1 MSNEMYDLLADNSL
15 DGFSRQRRAVRTEQV
30 ASAAQ
35 LWGDLIS
42 GRVPSY
48 YLQEALFPRT
58 PAMARV
64 IESNYPGIF
73 RETMTRSDF
82 PLLTGDVIDRMALAR
97 FNNFPSPWK
106 QYAVVKNNLRDFR
119 TVRRIA
125 MDGLEGQWSDVPE
138 TDEFKY
144 GSLSE
149 TGYTYT
155 PKKYVKGAKISFEA
169 IMNDDLDQFM
179 SIPDRLGRGG
189 ARTVNKF
196 ATGLYCGTTGPSS
209 TLYTSGHANIVT
221 SNPVLSITAMG
232 TAWSILRGMT
242 DTDGEPIM
250 IEQAVLVVPPAL
262 EVTARNILNAV
273 QVWATVQGGATGQEV
288 HYNNWIGTSLKLAI
302 DPYIPAVASSS
313 NGNTSW
319 FLFADPSVGRPAI
332 EVGFLTG
339 FNEPQLFQKISDTM
353 RVGGAMDQSAG
364 SWQSMSQEYKA
375 VVAFGGTTLDYRCT
389 VASNGSG
396 S

>member
-1 MSNEMYDLLADNSL
+1 MSNEMYDVLAENSL
-15 DGFSRQRRAVRTEQV
+15 DGFQRQRSQARVAQV
-30 ASAAQ
+30 ASAAA
-35 LWGDLIS
+35 LWSDLLK

-48 YLQEALFPRT
+48 FLQEALFPRT
-58 PAMARV
+58 PVVARA
-64 IESNYPGIF
+64 IEANYPGLF

-97 FNNFPSPWK
+97 YNNFPSPWK
-106 QYAVVKNNLRDFR
+106 QFVQVKNNLRDFR

-125 MDGLEGQWSDVPE
+125 MNGLEGQWSPVPE
-138 TDEFKY
+138 TDEFQY

-149 TGYTYT
+149 AGYTYAPT
-155 PKKYVKGAKISFEA
+155 KYAKGAKISFEA
-169 IMNDDLDQFM
+169 LMNDDLDQFM
-179 SIPDRLGRGG
+179 QIPDRLGKGG

-196 ATGLYCGTTGPSS
+196 ATGLYVDTSGPHAS
-209 TLYTSGHANIVT
+209 LYTSGNANIIT
-221 SNPVLSITAMG
+221 SNPVLSVTALG
-232 TAWSILRGMT
+232 TAWNIMRAMR

-250 IEQAVLVVPPAL
+250 VEAAVLVVPPAL

-288 HYNNWIGTSLKLAI
+288 HYNNWIGQSLKLAI
-302 DPYIPAVASSS
+302 DPYVPVIATS

-319 FLFADPSVGRPAI
+319 FLFADPNVSRPAL

-339 FNEPQLFQKISDTM
+339 FNEPQLYQKLSNTI
-353 RVGGAMDQSAG
+353 RVGGGADQMSG
-364 SWQSMSQEYKA
+364 DFMSMSQEYKS
-375 VVAFGGTTLDYRCT
+375 VICFGGVRLDAKAS